1 MYPFSDFVVLYH
13 DKKIVHYESCSL
25 DTLKNALRTFERM
38 GIVGSAPDDAP
49 PISVGDESDP
59 LRRPYAPKMI
69 QLMPSFL
76 EKGKLQHFVSKIN
89 RLRKS
94 SDPRMTGENEAM
106 TAAVLAEL
114 PMIGKAR
121 L

>member
-1 MYPFSDFVVLYH
+1 
-13 DKKIVHYESCSL
+13 
-25 DTLKNALRTFERM
+25 M

-69 QLMPSFL
+69 QLMPTFL

>member
-1 MYPFSDFVVLYH
+1 MLFLVLYH
-13 DKKIVHYESCSL
+13 DKKIHHYESCSL
-25 DTLKNALRTFERM
+25 DTLKNALRTFERL
-38 GIVGSAPDDAP
+38 GIVGSAPDDEP
-49 PISVGDESDP
+49 PIAVGDESDP
-59 LRRPYAPKMI
+59 LRRPFAPKMI
-69 QLMPSFL
+69 QLMPAFR

-89 RLRKS
+89 RVRKS
-94 SDPRMTGENEAM
+94 SDPRMTGKDEAM